1 MFEAVNEVGDW
12 WIESAKQGGEGEQ
25 NIHIWIS
32 PEERILKI
40 WRRTHQ
46 EDCRTRAVSQRT
58 EEGHTLTNI

>member
-1 MFEAVNEVGDW
+1 MFEAANEVGDW

-32 PEERILKI
+32 PEEKILKI

-46 EDCRTRAVSQRT
+46 EDWQNKSCLSKD
-58 EEGHTLTNI
+58 